1 MLDYTFPYLHSF
13 THRDFSL
20 SENVHIPCYFAE
32 GGNVP
37 MSKAGHFR
45 PAFDH
50 VLTLSFLNP
59 SVSSGTISNK
69 SPTIP

>member
-37 MSKAGHFR
+37 M
-45 PAFDH
+45 
-50 VLTLSFLNP
+50 
-59 SVSSGTISNK
+59 
-69 SPTIP
+69 